1 MSKVSA
7 AIVPPDSLL
16 AKHAGPD
23 DYTDCFVRTVPGT
36 VSLSEYITRF
46 YSSWAFLPERKLL
59 GLIGRGANHAD
70 IAALAKG
77 RTESFAAWDL
87 VERTDVGRLSPNCHS
102 RESGNPESNGNNSA
116 LDPRFREDDK
126 KGKLRQEI
134 LLRDFQGRTASWLA
148 VSSSSGCEA
157 RPQAEPVG
165 QPELE
170 AAQDGA
176 STKLYFGSLVVKPDS
191 ALVKALMGFHV
202 AYAKVLLGGV

>member
-1 MSKVSA
+1 MSKVRT
-7 AIVPPDSLL
+7 AILPPGSLL

-70 IAALAKG
+70 IAALAEG
-77 RTESFAAWDL
+77 GTESFAAWD
-87 VERTDVGRLSPNCHS
+87 VIART
-102 RESGNPESNGNNSA
+102 ETEYFA
-116 LDPRFREDDK
+116 
-126 KGKLRQEI
+126 
-134 LLRDFQGRTASWLA
+134 RDFQGRTASWLK
-148 VSSSSGCEA
+148 V
-157 RPQAEPVG
+157 EPS
-165 QPELE
+165 E
-170 AAQDGA
+170 DGA

-191 ALVKALMGFHV
+191 AVFKALMGFHV